1 MLRPKAEAY
10 YWFLQPGKVRQMNE
24 KQYKRQIKLLKEE
37 NELLK
42 NIISEF
48 DKSTKKMLSFL
59 NITKT
64 EQTEETGRA
73 EILQSKF
80 NNTLPENEL

>member
-1 MLRPKAEAY
+1 MKIIYDDKTQEMIDTAQKLINE
-10 YWFLQPGKVRQMNE
+10 RQE
-24 KQYKRQIKLLKEE
+24 WL
-37 NELLK
+37 
-42 NIISEF
+42 ISEF

-59 NITKT
+59 KITETK
-64 EQTEETGRA
+64 QTEETGRA

>member
-1 MLRPKAEAY
+1 
-10 YWFLQPGKVRQMNE
+10 MNE
-24 KQYKRQIKLLKEE
+24 KQYKKQIKLLKEE

-59 NITKT
+59 KITET
-64 EQTEETGRA
+64 EQTEEIGRA
-73 EILQSKF
+73 ELLQSKF

>member
-1 MLRPKAEAY
+1 MKD
-10 YWFLQPGKVRQMNE
+10 KD
-24 KQYKRQIKLLKEE
+24 YKRQIKLLKEE

-59 NITKT
+59 KITET
-64 EQTEETGRA
+64 EQTEESGRA

>member
-1 MLRPKAEAY
+1 MT
-10 YWFLQPGKVRQMNE
+10 E
-24 KQYKRQIKLLKEE
+24 KQYKKQIKLLKEE

-80 NNTLPENEL
+80 NNTLPENELQNKAA

>member
-1 MLRPKAEAY
+1 
-10 YWFLQPGKVRQMNE
+10 MNE

-59 NITKT
+59 KITET
-64 EQTEETGRA
+64 EQTEESGRA
-73 EILQSKF
+73 ELLQSKF

>member
-1 MLRPKAEAY
+1 
-10 YWFLQPGKVRQMNE
+10 MNE

-59 NITKT
+59 KITET
-64 EQTEETGRA
+64 EQTEEIGRA
-73 EILQSKF
+73 EVLQSKF

>member
-1 MLRPKAEAY
+1 
-10 YWFLQPGKVRQMNE
+10 MNE
-24 KQYKRQIKLLKEE
+24 KQYKKQIKLLKEE

-59 NITKT
+59 KITETEKT
-64 EQTEETGRA
+64 EESGRA
-73 EILQSKF
+73 EVLQSKF